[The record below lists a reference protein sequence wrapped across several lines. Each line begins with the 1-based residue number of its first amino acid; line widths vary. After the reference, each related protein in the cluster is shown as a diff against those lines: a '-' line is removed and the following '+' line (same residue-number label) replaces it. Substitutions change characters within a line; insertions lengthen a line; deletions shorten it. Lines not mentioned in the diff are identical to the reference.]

1 MGKSK
6 LMSLEEAVDRF
17 VADGD
22 VVYAGYLCIP
32 FALTHEIVRQGKRD
46 LEVVGASEV
55 WHVTELVLAGCC
67 RRIRSGYIAGPL
79 RCPDI
84 QAMMAS
90 GELEYEDYSNQ
101 GLALMLMAGALGI
114 PFIPTRSF
122 LGTDYLERAE
132 HHPGRIPGYKRLHV
146 MESPFDGQ
154 RVVLLPAVRPDLVIM
169 HAQRADEEGNV
180 QMWGHLGDARWGMWA
195 GRKIVVTVEEIV
207 PTEVV
212 RTDPS
217 RTVVP
222 GAIVSAV
229 VHCPYGAHPGGIA
242 GYYDFDYQFLAQ
254 VMGAALSSREAFARF
269 KEEWIDPG
277 VSDRERYVTKVKEV
291 IGEEAWQALHVTR
304 HIHPR
309 APVDYGY
316 SEVMNLPWREDL
328 E

>member
-6 LMSLEEAVDRF
+6 LMSLEEAVARF

-32 FALTHEIVRQGKRD
+32 FALTHEIVRQGRRD
-46 LEVVGASEV
+46 LELVGASVV
-55 WHVTELVLAGCC
+55 WPTTELVLAGCC
-67 RRIRSGYIAGPL
+67 RRIRSGYIGGPL
-79 RCPDI
+79 RCRDI
-84 QAMMAS
+84 EAMMAT

-132 HHPGRIPGYKRLHV
+132 EHPGRIPGYKRLQV

-154 RVVLLPAVRPDLVIM
+154 RVVLLPAIRPDVVIM

-212 RTDPS
+212 RADPS

-242 GYYDFDYQFLAQ
+242 GYYDFDYLFFARVMAPALA
-254 VMGAALSSREAFARF
+254 SREAFARF
-269 KEEWIDPG
+269 KEEWIEPG
-277 VSDRERYVTKVKEV
+277 VSDRQRYVARVREV
-291 IGEEAWQALHVTR
+291 IGEEAWQALHLDR
-304 HIHPR
+304 HVRPL

-316 SEVMNLPWREDL
+316 SAALNLPRREDL
-328 E
+328 V